1 MWSILAL
8 KLSLGRCVDLTGAA
22 RQETQ
27 RVRTFLEKSAIKT
40 AVLVACR
47 KWLLDDRLD

>member
-27 RVRTFLEKSAIKT
+27 RVRNVPGEVCNQDCGFGVEPE
-40 AVLVACR
+40 VAP
-47 KWLLDDRLD
+47 